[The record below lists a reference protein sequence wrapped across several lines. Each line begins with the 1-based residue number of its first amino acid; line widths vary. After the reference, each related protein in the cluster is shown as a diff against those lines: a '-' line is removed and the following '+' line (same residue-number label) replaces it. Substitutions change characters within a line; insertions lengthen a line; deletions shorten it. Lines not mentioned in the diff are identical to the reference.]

1 MELQVLQMKYAT
13 GDYLGR
19 DKTLEKISA
28 RCCWRSN
35 MTDDVKILFPY
46 VKDASAQMAN
56 LLSLGQL
63 YI

>member
-1 MELQVLQMKYAT
+1 
-13 GDYLGR
+13 
-19 DKTLEKISA
+19 
-28 RCCWRSN
+28 